1 MEGRYV
7 QPQNQRH
14 RLRDRR
20 QIGARTPAAH
30 RGGGE
35 EGEERQV
42 GDEAL
47 SAHRR
52 ELAVHEPSGKE
63 AHGRGG
69 CEKVN

>member
-1 MEGRYV
+1 MEGRHV

-20 QIGARTPAAH
+20 QIGAGTPAAH

-47 SAHRR
+47 SAHR
-52 ELAVHEPSGKE
+52 
-63 AHGRGG
+63 
-69 CEKVN
+69 